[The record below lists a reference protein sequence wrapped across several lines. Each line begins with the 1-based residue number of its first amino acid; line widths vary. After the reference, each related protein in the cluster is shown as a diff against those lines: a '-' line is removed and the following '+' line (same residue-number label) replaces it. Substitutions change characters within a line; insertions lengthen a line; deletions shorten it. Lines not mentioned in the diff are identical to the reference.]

1 MLTIA
6 QITDLHIT
14 VGRNPEVERR
24 NVARL
29 RQVLAAIHDRHPR
42 PLAIIASGDL
52 VDAGS
57 PEEYAALAAI
67 FAEVEIPLFLATG
80 NHDRR
85 APLLAAFPAPFTAV
99 DDDGFIQYV
108 VVIDDLRVIVCDTLD
123 EGRDGGAF
131 CERRAAWLAR
141 TLDEAP
147 EAPTVVVLH
156 HPPIPSGIQWMDP
169 EPGATWIGRLEAV
182 LAGRPR
188 VLTTVCGHVHRA
200 YHGAFAGGIVAVS
213 PATSLQLT
221 LDLTPIDL
229 RVPDGRQILLG
240 EPPGYTLL
248 AWDGARLTT
257 HVCVAGTFGDE
268 VTYDKA
274 FSID

>member
-6 QITDLHIT
+6 QITDLHVT
-14 VGRNPEVERR
+14 TSRDPEGERR
-24 NVARL
+24 NAARL
-29 RQVLAAIHDRHPR
+29 RQVLAAIHARHPR
-42 PLAIIASGDL
+42 PEAIIASGDL
-52 VDAGS
+52 VDAGT

-67 FAEVEIPLFLATG
+67 LADVEIPLYLAAG

-85 APLLAAFPAPFTAV
+85 APLLSAFPAPFTGV
-99 DDDGFIQYV
+99 DDDGFIQYAV
-108 VVIDDLRVIVCDTLD
+108 AVGDLRLVVCDTVE

-141 TLDEAP
+141 TLDAAP

-169 EPGATWIGRLEAV
+169 EPGAAWIARLATVLTGR
-182 LAGRPR
+182 RQ
-188 VLTTVCGHVHRA
+188 VLTTLCGHVHRA

-213 PATSLQLT
+213 PATALQLT
-221 LDLTPIDL
+221 LDLTPIDP
-229 RVPDGRQILLG
+229 RVPDGRQILIG

-257 HVCVAGTFGDE
+257 HVCVAGSFGDE
-268 VTYDKA
+268 ITYDRPL
-274 FSID
+274 IGE